1 MLWYSKKNKKPDC
14 ITFFIYLWGKG
25 FRENFYCHIKQLSA
39 MEKSQ
44 KIARQYSCE
53 MCNYNTSNFYDYNKH
68 LSTRKHSS
76 NDLAMKNLKKSE
88 SHKKIYVCEVCNKT
102 YCDYS
107 GLWRHKKKCEE
118 KSTWSPTSPSNN
130 ESKPPEITIELVYEL
145 VKQNKELQDLLRD
158 ELKQAKNVNSHN
170 TNTNSNNNNSFN
182 LNFFLNEQCK
192 DAVNLVDFVESL
204 KVGIKDLERTGK
216 LGYVDGISS
225 IFLDGLKEMDVYTR
239 PIHCTE
245 LKRETVYVKDQDKWE
260 KEDDDKSKL
269 KTAIKKVARKN
280 LQQLSNWQKE
290 NPECM
295 DTLSEASDQYIILS
309 QQSLGGVDE
318 KEECKYQNTIIKNVL
333 KDVAV
338 TK

>member
-1 MLWYSKKNKKPDC
+1 MEMEMEKNPKKPLQ
-14 ITFFIYLWGKG
+14 YL
-25 FRENFYCHIKQLSA
+25 
-39 MEKSQ
+39 
-44 KIARQYSCE
+44 CE
-53 MCNYNTSNFYDYNKH
+53 ECDFNTSNKKDYNRH
-68 LSTRKHSS
+68 LLTRKHIDRARGDDS
-76 NDLAMKNLKKSE
+76 ATKKTPKNPE
-88 SHKKIYVCEVCNKT
+88 GHNCECGK
-102 YCDYS
+102 YYMCYGS
-107 GLWRHKKKCEE
+107 LWRHKKKCNGETIVIAPYATEE
-118 KSTWSPTSPSNN
+118 PS
-130 ESKPPEITIELVYEL
+130 SPPEITIELVYEL

-239 PIHCTE
+239 PIHCTD

-290 NPECM
+290 NPDCM
-295 DTLSEASDQYIILS
+295 DTLSEASDQYIVLS

>member
-1 MLWYSKKNKKPDC
+1 MEKNPKKPLQYLCEDCDFITSNKK
-14 ITFFIYLWGKG
+14 
-25 FRENFYCHIKQLSA
+25 
-39 MEKSQ
+39 
-44 KIARQYSCE
+44 
-53 MCNYNTSNFYDYNKH
+53 DYNRH
-68 LSTRKHSS
+68 LLTRKHIDKAKGDDS
-76 NDLAMKNLKKSE
+76 ATKKTPKNPAG
-88 SHKKIYVCEVCNKT
+88 YNCECGK
-102 YCDYS
+102 YYMCYGS
-107 GLWRHKKKCEE
+107 LWRHKKKCNGETIVISSYTTEE
-118 KSTWSPTSPSNN
+118 PS
-130 ESKPPEITIELVYEL
+130 SPPEITIELVYEL

-158 ELKQAKNVNSHN
+158 ELKQAKNVNSHNTN

-239 PIHCTE
+239 PIHCTD

-260 KEDDDKSKL
+260 KEDDDKTKL

-295 DTLSEASDQYIILS
+295 DTLSEASDQYIVLS